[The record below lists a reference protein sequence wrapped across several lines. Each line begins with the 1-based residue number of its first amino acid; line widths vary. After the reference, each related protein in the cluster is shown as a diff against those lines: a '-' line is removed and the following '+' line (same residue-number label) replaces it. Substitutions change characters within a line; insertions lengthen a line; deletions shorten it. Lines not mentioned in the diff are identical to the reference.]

1 MCIFL
6 HVFLLIIFSYLLF
19 FSLSFA
25 AGDPT
30 KGKIKADTCLGCHGV
45 PGYTNV
51 YPTYSVPKLA
61 GQYEEYIVVAL
72 KAYQSG
78 ERSHET
84 MRAQASR
91 LSEEDMSDIGA
102 YFQLLE

>member
-1 MCIFL
+1 MRIFL

>member
-1 MCIFL
+1 MRIFL

-25 AGDPT
+25 AGDPN

-45 PGYTNV
+45 PSYTNV
-51 YPTYSVPKLA
+51 YPTYPVPKLA